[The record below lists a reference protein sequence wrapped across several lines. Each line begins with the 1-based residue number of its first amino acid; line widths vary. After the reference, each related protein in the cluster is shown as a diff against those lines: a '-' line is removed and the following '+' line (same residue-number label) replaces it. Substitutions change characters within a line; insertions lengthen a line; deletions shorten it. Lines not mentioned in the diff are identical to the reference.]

1 MAAIALIDQVVE
13 AKTLRAG
20 DVENSAVAGQ
30 GLQIR
35 YGDLGDPA
43 VMLEEQC
50 PEGKQW
56 TFRVYVTIEETDA

>member
-35 YGDLGDPA
+35 
-43 VMLEEQC
+43 
-50 PEGKQW
+50 
-56 TFRVYVTIEETDA
+56 